1 MFNGIGTTIDD
12 RFTDISRTEY
22 PNGYTLY
29 IIQLCPGEPDG
40 MTFDLV
46 QNGSVRLEMKFK
58 TAVVETLTA
67 LVYAEYDNLLEI
79 DRDRSVILDY

>member
-1 MFNGIGTTIDD
+1 
-12 RFTDISRTEY
+12 
-22 PNGYTLY
+22 
-29 IIQLCPGEPDG
+29 

-58 TAVVETLTA
+58 TTVVETLTT

-79 DRDRSVILDY
+79 DQDRSGVLDYLYRVQILSFLILLSYSNE